1 MRKCSEE
8 CIPCCDYCKYVVHE
22 KIEFENGKV
31 SLPLYSKARPCVV
44 ICDES
49 EVKRDCHKCVYEVGC
64 TGNPVG
70 CKRYKRDAP
79 DGGYYG

>member
-31 SLPLYSKARPCVV
+31 IGSPIFCALHLDKEHIKLARK
-44 ICDES
+44 S
-49 EVKRDCHKCVYEVGC
+49 GY
-64 TGNPVG
+64 
-70 CKRYKRDAP
+70 CKDFWCRNADKDIVAVELKVELNKK
-79 DGGYYG
+79 D